1 MLLFNIHRVLFIG
14 ALGAIVA
21 KIFVMLSVGSWEASS
36 VTDAAVGFG
45 FVFWNIL
52 AFIPFLFFA
61 RKAYASISLAVI
73 DVLFFVAI
81 LYLSIEID
89 WEIYTGT
96 DAQTAL
102 VYVVGPPLQFALLI
116 VPAIVHIAAYF
127 RTQAKV

>member
-1 MLLFNIHRVLFIG
+1 MVLFNIHRVLFIG

-21 KIFVMLSVGSWEASS
+21 KIFVMLSVGSWGADSFS
-36 VTDAAVGFG
+36 DFAMGIGFIL
-45 FVFWNIL
+45 WNIL
-52 AFIPFLFFA
+52 AFVPFLFFA
-61 RKAYASISLAVI
+61 RKAYTSISLAVI

-102 VYVVGPPLQFALLI
+102 VYVVGPPLQFALLTVPFLARI
-116 VPAIVHIAAYF
+116 VVYV
-127 RTQAKV
+127 RSRL